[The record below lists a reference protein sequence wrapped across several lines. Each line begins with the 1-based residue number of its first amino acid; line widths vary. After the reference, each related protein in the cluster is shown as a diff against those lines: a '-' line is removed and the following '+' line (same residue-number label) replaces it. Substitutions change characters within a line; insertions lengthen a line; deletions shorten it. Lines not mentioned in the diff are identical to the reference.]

1 MAYEGKCGSCENFEE
16 PKGRNIPYDTSNSYY
31 VKGFCTWYRVYYY
44 PDDSC
49 KEHYRKRG
57 SAQAGCYITT
67 MVHSILGMDDKSDTM
82 ETLRSFRDN
91 VLQKDEKYKD
101 ILYEYDTVGPQI
113 AEKLKSEDKK
123 VVKEIYS
130 SCLVPV
136 VELIK
141 EKRNSEAIDKYKN
154 MTQMLALYYDI
165 DISKEVDKD
174 YDYTTGGHG
183 KINTKKK

>member
-1 MAYEGKCGSCENFEE
+1 MA
-16 PKGRNIPYDTSNSYY
+16 
-31 VKGFCTWYRVYYY
+31 
-44 PDDSC
+44 
-49 KEHYRKRG
+49 
-57 SAQAGCYITT
+57 
-67 MVHSILGMDDKSDTM
+67 
-82 ETLRSFRDN
+82 
-91 VLQKDEKYKD
+91 
-101 ILYEYDTVGPQI
+101 
-113 AEKLKSEDKK
+113 
-123 VVKEIYS
+123 
-130 SCLVPV
+130 V